1 MTGYDDFNFPLF
13 YKVTDEL
20 RTMGFKFVS
29 PAEEDRK
36 RGIDHNKEGDASKL
50 KQTWGEILAYDVQ
63 LIADTGIEGIVF
75 LPNWEKSKGARL
87 EAFVGLNLKNFK
99 FFEWKQ
105 DKAVEISSLRVL
117 SRIYIYME
125 TETLK

>member
-1 MTGYDDFNFPLF
+1 M
-13 YKVTDEL
+13 
-20 RTMGFKFVS
+20 
-29 PAEEDRK
+29 
-36 RGIDHNKEGDASKL
+36 
-50 KQTWGEILAYDVQ
+50 Q